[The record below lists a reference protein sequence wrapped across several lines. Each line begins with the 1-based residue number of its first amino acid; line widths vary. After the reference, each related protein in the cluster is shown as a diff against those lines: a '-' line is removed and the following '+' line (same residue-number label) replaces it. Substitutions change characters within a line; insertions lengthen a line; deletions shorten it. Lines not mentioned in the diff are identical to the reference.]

1 MSDLLSLKPATPPGA
16 GVFGSAVR
24 VLLLL
29 LLFAAALFIGMAYA
43 PVPQAAASRLSLAGV
58 PGFAA
63 KTEAPPLPAPP
74 QPVAETLT
82 LRMRAALDYTSRRY
96 RVSPEAL
103 VPVFAAVQLA
113 ARELD
118 LDPLLIVA
126 VIGIESSFNPF
137 SESTMGAQGLMQVI
151 PRFHQDKLPGDAGK
165 LHLFDPIANV
175 RVGARALHEY
185 IRRSGDVIAGLQQFA
200 GSRDDPEQGYAAKV
214 LAEKERLEFAARRE
228 ANNRLPESR

>member
-43 PVPQAAASRLSLAGV
+43 PVPQAAASSLSLAGV
-58 PGFAA
+58 SGFAA
-63 KTEAPPLPAPP
+63 KTEAPPASA
-74 QPVAETLT
+74 QPTAETLT
-82 LRMRAALDYTSRRY
+82 LRMRAALDYASRRY